1 MLAGLPG
8 GIDCLVAERLL
19 LDQGLDTSPDAAVV
33 KAAAAALRPQGRD
46 PATELGTYGTDASKL
61 ARAGIPSIVLGPGDI
76 AQAHTDDE
84 WVSLAE
90 VATAAQV
97 YARLALELPGALT

>member
-1 MLAGLPG
+1 M
-8 GIDCLVAERLL
+8 AERLL
-19 LDQGLDTSPDAAVV
+19 LDQGLDTPPDAPVV
-33 KAAAAALRPQGRD
+33 LAAAAALRAQGRD
-46 PATELGTYGTDASKL
+46 APPELAPYGTDASKL

-90 VATAAQV
+90 VATAAEV
-97 YARLALELPGALT
+97 YARLALDLPGARP

>member
-1 MLAGLPG
+1 VLAGLPD
-8 GIDCLVAERLL
+8 GIDCRVTERLL
-19 LDQGLDTSPDAAVV
+19 LDQGLDTAPDAPVV
-33 KAAAAALRPQGRD
+33 RAAATALRAQGLD
-46 PATELGTYGTDASKL
+46 TQTELAPYGTDASKL

-90 VATAAQV
+90 VATAAEV
-97 YARLALELPGALT
+97 YARLALELPGALP